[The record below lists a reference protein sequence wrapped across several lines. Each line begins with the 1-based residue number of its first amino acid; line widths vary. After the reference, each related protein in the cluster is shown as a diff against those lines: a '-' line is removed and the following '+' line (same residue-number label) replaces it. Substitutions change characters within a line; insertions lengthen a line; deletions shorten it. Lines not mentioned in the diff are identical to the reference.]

1 MAHDGQRAPDPLT
14 WLVFV
19 ATAEDGSAELY
30 EDDGEGYGYQR
41 GDYAR
46 TRVRCSATTEIE
58 LSFDAVEGSF
68 AWASSSVDVELRG
81 LDRPTQVLVDD
92 AANQAWQFADGRLTV
107 RLPAERQARRL
118 RVRAA
123 IV

>member
-1 MAHDGQRAPDPLT
+1 MTHDGQRAPDPLT

-68 AWASSSVDVELRG
+68 ASAPSRVEVELRG

-107 RLPAERQARRL
+107 RLPAQRGAWRL
-118 RVRAA
+118 RGKAA
-123 IV
+123 V